1 MVDNENSLEMNEED
15 PNLQLVD
22 LTKKSQPWAKHDII
36 GSSDDEDDVDEQSSG
51 EDTENES
58 DSDADEA
65 NNKIVVPD
73 TDEGLRDQFNQ
84 LLLNLREIKCMSMG
98 MN

>member
-1 MVDNENSLEMNEED
+1 MDNENSLEMNEED
-15 PNLQLVD
+15 PNLQVVN
-22 LTKKSQPWAKHDII
+22 LTKKSQPRTKHDIV

-58 DSDADEA
+58 NSDADEA

-73 TDEGLRDQFNQ
+73 IDEGLRDQFNQ
-84 LLLNLREIKCMSMG
+84 LFVEFTRDKKHEHG
-98 MN
+98 WT